1 MGWNT
6 VKLLIAIDD
15 TDSLESRGTGHLAQI
30 MIEKIEQSRWGTC
43 SRITR
48 HQLFVHEDIPY
59 TSHNSAMCFEAEI
72 DICHYDDLIHFGM
85 RFLETESAKG
95 SDPGL
100 CVVNKENGINTDIL
114 TAFGRRAKT
123 EVVDKQAAYAIAND
137 LGIHLSEH
145 GGNGQ
150 GIVGALAG
158 TGLRLTGNDGRF
170 RGWLCYGKAGGII
183 SVKDLFADGL
193 VDTVQSIEGQII
205 PPESSVILSEEK
217 IKTVLKDHRQVVLV
231 RNTTP
236 ASSIKW
242 QTLTKKQVKQ
252 I

>member
-1 MGWNT
+1 MKI
-6 VKLLIAIDD
+6 VIAIDD
-15 TDSLESRGTGHLAQI
+15 TDSLESRGTGQLAQI
-30 MIEKIEQSRWGTC
+30 MIEKIEQMRWGAC
-43 SRITR
+43 SGISR

-72 DICHYDDLIHFGM
+72 DEQHYEELIGFGM
-85 RFLETESAKG
+85 RFLETESEKG

-100 CVVNKENGINTDIL
+100 CVVNMDNGFNTDLL

-123 EVVDKQAAYAIAND
+123 EVVEKSDAYEIATD
-137 LGIHLSEH
+137 LAIHLSEH

-158 TGLRLTGNDGRF
+158 AGLRLTGNDGRF
-170 RGWLCYGKAGGII
+170 RGWLCYGKAGKTISIKDLLADGRVDRVQSEDGKII
-183 SVKDLFADGL
+183 S
-193 VDTVQSIEGQII
+193 
-205 PPESSVILSEEK
+205 PELSVLLSEEK
-217 IKTVLKDHRQVVLV
+217 IKTVLKDHRQVILV
-231 RNTTP
+231 RHTIP
-236 ASSIKW
+236 AYSAKW

>member
-1 MGWNT
+1 M
-6 VKLLIAIDD
+6 KLLIAIDD
-15 TDSLESRGTGHLAQI
+15 TDSLESRGTGHLAQM
-30 MIEKIEQSRWGTC
+30 MIENIEQMCWGTC
-43 SRITR
+43 SKITR

-72 DICHYDDLIHFGM
+72 DKHRYGNLIAFGM
-85 RFLETESAKG
+85 RFLETESEKG

-100 CVVNKENGINTDIL
+100 CVVNMDNGSYTDLL

-123 EVVDKQAAYAIAND
+123 EVVEKSAAYAVANN

-158 TGLRLTGNDGRF
+158 AGLRLTGNDGRF
-170 RGWLCYGKAGGII
+170 RGWLCYGKAGETI
-183 SVKDLFADGL
+183 SIKDLLADGL
-193 VDTVQSIEGQII
+193 VDMVQSKEGKSIS
-205 PPESSVILSEEK
+205 PELSVLLSEEK
-217 IKTVLKDHRQVVLV
+217 IKTILRDHRQVVPV
-231 RNTTP
+231 RNTT
-236 ASSIKW
+236 AGCSVKW

>member
-1 MGWNT
+1 M
-6 VKLLIAIDD
+6 KLIIAIDD

-30 MIEKIEQSRWGTC
+30 MIERIEQMRWGIC

-72 DICHYDDLIHFGM
+72 DKHRYEDLVGFGM
-85 RFLETESAKG
+85 RFLETESEKG

-100 CVVNKENGINTDIL
+100 CVVNMDNGLNTDLL

-123 EVVDKQAAYAIAND
+123 EVLEKSAAYAIAND
-137 LGIHLSEH
+137 LGVHLSEH
-145 GGNGQ
+145 GGDGQ

-170 RGWLCYGKAGGII
+170 RGWLHYGKAGETI
-183 SVKDLFADGL
+183 SVKDLLADGF
-193 VDTVQSIEGQII
+193 VDRVQSTEGEII
-205 PPESSVILSEEK
+205 APELPVLLSEEK
-217 IKTVLKDHRQVVLV
+217 IKTVLQDHRQVVLV
-231 RNTTP
+231 RNTT
-236 ASSIKW
+236 AACSIKW
-242 QTLTKKQVKQ
+242 QTLTKEQVKQ

>member
-1 MGWNT
+1 M
-6 VKLLIAIDD
+6 KLVIAIDD

-30 MIEKIEQSRWGTC
+30 MIEKIEQMKWGTC

-72 DICHYDDLIHFGM
+72 DKQRYDELIGFGM
-85 RFLETESAKG
+85 RFLETESEKG
-95 SDPGL
+95 SDPGF
-100 CVVNKENGINTDIL
+100 CVVNMDNGFNTDLL

-123 EVVDKQAAYAIAND
+123 EVMEKSDAYELAND
-137 LGIHLSEH
+137 LDIHLSEH

-158 TGLRLTGNDGRF
+158 AGLRLTGNDGRF
-170 RGWLCYGKAGGII
+170 RGWLSYGKAGETI
-183 SVKDLFADGL
+183 SVRDLLADGL
-193 VDTVQSIEGQII
+193 VDRVQSQEGKII
-205 PPESSVILSEEK
+205 SPELSVLLSEEK

-236 ASSIKW
+236 ACSTKW

>member
-1 MGWNT
+1 M
-6 VKLLIAIDD
+6 KLIIAIDD

-30 MIEKIEQSRWGTC
+30 MIERIEQMRWGIC

-72 DICHYDDLIHFGM
+72 DKHRYEDLVGFGM
-85 RFLETESAKG
+85 RFLETESEKG

-100 CVVNKENGINTDIL
+100 CVVNMDNGLNTDLL
-114 TAFGRRAKT
+114 TAFGLRAKT
-123 EVVDKQAAYAIAND
+123 EVLEKSAAYAIAND
-137 LGIHLSEH
+137 LGVHLSEH
-145 GGNGQ
+145 GGDGQ

-170 RGWLCYGKAGGII
+170 RGWLHYGKAGETI
-183 SVKDLFADGL
+183 SAKDLLADGL
-193 VDTVQSIEGQII
+193 VDMVQNKEGEII
-205 PPESSVILSEEK
+205 APELPVLLSEEK
-217 IKTVLKDHRQVVLV
+217 IKTVLQDHCQVVLV
-231 RNTTP
+231 RNTTAACP
-236 ASSIKW
+236 IKW
-242 QTLTKKQVKQ
+242 QTLTKEQVKQ

>member
-1 MGWNT
+1 M
-6 VKLLIAIDD
+6 KLLIAIDD
-15 TDSLESRGTGHLAQI
+15 TDSLESRGTGQLAQI
-30 MIEKIEQSRWGTC
+30 MIEKIEQMQWGTC

-72 DICHYDDLIHFGM
+72 DKHRYEELIGFGM
-85 RFLETESAKG
+85 RFLETESEKG
-95 SDPGL
+95 SDPGF
-100 CVVNKENGINTDIL
+100 CVVNMDNGLNTDLL

-123 EVVDKQAAYAIAND
+123 EVIEKSAAYAIAND

-145 GGNGQ
+145 GGTGQ

-170 RGWLCYGKAGGII
+170 RGWLCYGKAGETI
-183 SVKDLFADGL
+183 SVKDLLADGL
-193 VDTVQSIEGQII
+193 VDMVQSKEGKII
-205 PPESSVILSEEK
+205 SPESSVLLSEEK

-236 ASSIKW
+236 ACSTKW
-242 QTLTKKQVKQ
+242 QTLTKTQVKQ

>member
-1 MGWNT
+1 M
-6 VKLLIAIDD
+6 KLLIAIDD
-15 TDSLESRGTGHLAQI
+15 TDSLESRGTGQLAQI
-30 MIEKIEQSRWGTC
+30 MIEKIEQRRWGTC

-59 TSHNSAMCFEAEI
+59 TSHNSAMCFGAEI
-72 DICHYDDLIHFGM
+72 DKHRYDDLIAFGM
-85 RFLETESAKG
+85 RFLETESEKG

-100 CVVNKENGINTDIL
+100 CVVNMDNGLNTDLLI
-114 TAFGRRAKT
+114 AFGRRAKT
-123 EVVDKQAAYAIAND
+123 EVLEKSAAYALAND

-170 RGWLCYGKAGGII
+170 RGWFHYGKAGETI
-183 SVKDLFADGL
+183 SVKDLLVDGL
-193 VDTVQSIEGQII
+193 VDMVRSNEGEII
-205 PPESSVILSEEK
+205 APELSVLLSEEK
-217 IKTVLKDHRQVVLV
+217 IKTVLQDHRQTVLV
-231 RNTTP
+231 KNTTP
-236 ASSIKW
+236 PCSIKW
-242 QTLTKKQVKQ
+242 QTLTKQQVKE

>member
-1 MGWNT
+1 
-6 VKLLIAIDD
+6 
-15 TDSLESRGTGHLAQI
+15 
-30 MIEKIEQSRWGTC
+30 MIEKIEQMKWGTC

-72 DICHYDDLIHFGM
+72 DKQRYDELIGFGM
-85 RFLETESAKG
+85 RFLETESEKG

-100 CVVNKENGINTDIL
+100 CVVNMDNGFNADLL

-123 EVVDKQAAYAIAND
+123 EVMEKSDAYELAND
-137 LGIHLSEH
+137 LDIHLSEH

-158 TGLRLTGNDGRF
+158 AGLRLTGNDGRF
-170 RGWLCYGKAGGII
+170 RGWLSYGKAGETI
-183 SVKDLFADGL
+183 SVRDLLEDGL
-193 VDTVQSIEGQII
+193 VDRVQSQEGKII
-205 PPESSVILSEEK
+205 SPELSVLLSEEK

-236 ASSIKW
+236 ACSTKW

>member
-1 MGWNT
+1 M
-6 VKLLIAIDD
+6 KLVIAIDD
-15 TDSLESRGTGHLAQI
+15 TDSLESRGTGQLAQI
-30 MIEKIEQSRWGTC
+30 MIEKIEQMRWGTC
-43 SRITR
+43 SKITR

-59 TSHNSAMCFEAEI
+59 TSHNSAMCFEADI
-72 DICHYDDLIHFGM
+72 DKHRYEELIGFGM
-85 RFLETESAKG
+85 QFLEIESEKG

-100 CVVNKENGINTDIL
+100 CVVDMDNGLNTDPL

-123 EVVDKQAAYAIAND
+123 EVVEKSSAYAIAND

-158 TGLRLTGNDGRF
+158 VGLRLTGNDGRF
-170 RGWLCYGKAGGII
+170 RGWLCYGKAGETI
-183 SVKDLFADGL
+183 SIKDLLADGL
-193 VDTVQSIEGQII
+193 VDMVQSQEGKII
-205 PPESSVILSEEK
+205 SPESSVLLSEEK
-217 IKTVLKDHRQVVLV
+217 IKTVLQDHRQVVLV

-236 ASSIKW
+236 ACSVKW

>member
-1 MGWNT
+1 M
-6 VKLLIAIDD
+6 KLLIAIDD
-15 TDSLESRGTGHLAQI
+15 TDSLESRGTGQLAQI
-30 MIEKIEQSRWGTC
+30 MIEKIEQMRWGTC

-72 DICHYDDLIHFGM
+72 DKHRYKELIGFGM
-85 RFLETESAKG
+85 RFLETESEKG
-95 SDPGL
+95 SDPGF
-100 CVVNKENGINTDIL
+100 CVVNMDNGLNTDLL
-114 TAFGRRAKT
+114 TGFGRRAKT
-123 EVVDKQAAYAIAND
+123 EVVEKSAAYAIAND

-170 RGWLCYGKAGGII
+170 RGWLCYGKAGETIP
-183 SVKDLFADGL
+183 VKDLLADGF
-193 VDTVQSIEGQII
+193 VDMVQSKEGEII
-205 PPESSVILSEEK
+205 PPESSVLLSEEK
-217 IKTVLKDHRQVVLV
+217 IKTVLQDHRQVVLV

-236 ASSIKW
+236 ACSTKW
-242 QTLTKKQVKQ
+242 QTLTKTQVKQ

>member
-1 MGWNT
+1 M
-6 VKLLIAIDD
+6 KLIIAIDD

-30 MIEKIEQSRWGTC
+30 MIERIEQMRWGIC

-72 DICHYDDLIHFGM
+72 DKHRYEDLVGFGM
-85 RFLETESAKG
+85 GFLETESEKG

-100 CVVNKENGINTDIL
+100 CVVNMENGLNTDIL
-114 TAFGRRAKT
+114 TAFGWRAKT
-123 EVVDKQAAYAIAND
+123 EVLEKSAAYAIAND
-137 LGIHLSEH
+137 LGVHLSEH
-145 GGNGQ
+145 GGDGQ

-170 RGWLCYGKAGGII
+170 RGWLNYGKAGKTI
-183 SVKDLFADGL
+183 SVKDLLADGF
-193 VDTVQSIEGQII
+193 VDRVQSKEGEII
-205 PPESSVILSEEK
+205 APELPVLLSEEK
-217 IKTVLKDHRQVVLV
+217 IKTVFQDHRQVVLV
-231 RNTTP
+231 RNTTAAGP
-236 ASSIKW
+236 IKW
-242 QTLTKKQVKQ
+242 QTLTKTQVKQ

>member
-1 MGWNT
+1 M
-6 VKLLIAIDD
+6 KLLIAIDD

-30 MIEKIEQSRWGTC
+30 MIEKIEQMRWGKC

-72 DICHYDDLIHFGM
+72 DKHRYEDLVGFGM
-85 RFLETESAKG
+85 RFLETESEKG

-100 CVVNKENGINTDIL
+100 CVVNMDNGLNTDLL

-123 EVVDKQAAYAIAND
+123 EVLEKSAAYAIAND
-137 LGIHLSEH
+137 LGVHLSEH
-145 GGNGQ
+145 GGDGQ

-170 RGWLCYGKAGGII
+170 RGWLHYGKAGETI
-183 SVKDLFADGL
+183 SVKDLLADGF
-193 VDTVQSIEGQII
+193 VDRVQSKEGEII
-205 PPESSVILSEEK
+205 TPELPVLLSEEK
-217 IKTVLKDHRQVVLV
+217 IKTVLQDHRQVVLL
-231 RNTTP
+231 RNTT
-236 ASSIKW
+236 AACSIKW
-242 QTLTKKQVKQ
+242 QTLTKEQVKQ

>member
-1 MGWNT
+1 M
-6 VKLLIAIDD
+6 KLLIAIDD
-15 TDSLESRGTGHLAQI
+15 TDSLESRGTGQLAQI
-30 MIEKIEQSRWGTC
+30 MIEKIEQMRWGIC

-72 DICHYDDLIHFGM
+72 DKHRYEALIGFGM
-85 RFLETESAKG
+85 QFLETESEKG
-95 SDPGL
+95 SDPGF
-100 CVVNKENGINTDIL
+100 CVVNMDNGLNTDAL
-114 TAFGRRAKT
+114 TTFGRRAKI
-123 EVVDKQAAYAIAND
+123 EILAKSDAYAIAND

-158 TGLRLTGNDGRF
+158 VGLRLTGNDGRF
-170 RGWLCYGKAGGII
+170 RGWLCYGNTGETI
-183 SVKDLFADGL
+183 SIKDLLADGL
-193 VDTVQSIEGQII
+193 VDMVQSKEGKII
-205 PPESSVILSEEK
+205 SPESSVLLSEEK
-217 IKTVLKDHRQVVLV
+217 IKTVLQDHRQVVLV
-231 RNTTP
+231 RNTTS
-236 ASSIKW
+236 ACSTKW

>member
-1 MGWNT
+1 M
-6 VKLLIAIDD
+6 KLVIAIDD

-30 MIEKIEQSRWGTC
+30 MIEKIEQMQWGTC

-72 DICHYDDLIHFGM
+72 DKHRYEELIGFGM
-85 RFLETESAKG
+85 RFLETESEKG
-95 SDPGL
+95 SDPGF
-100 CVVNKENGINTDIL
+100 CVVNMDNGLNTDLL

-123 EVVDKQAAYAIAND
+123 EVIEKSAAYAIAND

-145 GGNGQ
+145 GGTGQ

-170 RGWLCYGKAGGII
+170 RGWLCYGKPGETI
-183 SVKDLFADGL
+183 SVKDLLADGF
-193 VDTVQSIEGQII
+193 VDVVQSKEGKII
-205 PPESSVILSEEK
+205 SPESSVLLSEEK
-217 IKTVLKDHRQVVLV
+217 IKTVLKDHCQVVLV

-236 ASSIKW
+236 ACSTKW
-242 QTLTKKQVKQ
+242 QTLTKTQVKQ

>member
-1 MGWNT
+1 M
-6 VKLLIAIDD
+6 KLLIAIDD
-15 TDSLESRGTGHLAQI
+15 TDSIESRGTGQLAQI
-30 MIEKIEQSRWGTC
+30 MIEKIEQMRWGTC
-43 SRITR
+43 SMITR

-59 TSHNSAMCFEAEI
+59 TSHNSAMCFEADI
-72 DICHYDDLIHFGM
+72 DKHRYDQLIGFGM
-85 RFLETESAKG
+85 QFLETESEEG

-100 CVVNKENGINTDIL
+100 CVVNMDNGLNTDLL

-123 EVVDKQAAYAIAND
+123 EVVEKSTAYAIAND

-145 GGNGQ
+145 GGDGQ

-170 RGWLCYGKAGGII
+170 RGWFHYGKAGETIP
-183 SVKDLFADGL
+183 VKDLLADGF
-193 VDTVQSIEGQII
+193 VDMVRSKEGEII
-205 PPESSVILSEEK
+205 APELSVLLSEEK
-217 IKTVLKDHRQVVLV
+217 IKTVLQDHRQVVLV

-236 ASSIKW
+236 ACSIKW

-252 I
+252 F

>member
-1 MGWNT
+1 M
-6 VKLLIAIDD
+6 KLLIAIDD
-15 TDSLESRGTGHLAQI
+15 TDSLESRGTGQLAQI
-30 MIEKIEQSRWGTC
+30 MIEKIEQMRWGIC
-43 SRITR
+43 SKITR

-72 DICHYDDLIHFGM
+72 DKHRYEKLIGFGM
-85 RFLETESAKG
+85 RFLETESEKG

-100 CVVNKENGINTDIL
+100 CVVNMDSGLNTNLL
-114 TAFGRRAKT
+114 TTFGQRAKT
-123 EVVDKQAAYAIAND
+123 EVIEKSTAYTIAND

-158 TGLRLTGNDGRF
+158 IGLRLTGNDGRF
-170 RGWLCYGKAGGII
+170 RGWLCYGNAGETI
-183 SVKDLFADGL
+183 SVKDLMADGL
-193 VDTVQSIEGQII
+193 VDMVQSKEGKVIS
-205 PPESSVILSEEK
+205 PESSVLLSEEK
-217 IKTVLKDHRQVVLV
+217 IKTVLKDYRQVVLV
-231 RNTTP
+231 KNTTP
-236 ASSIKW
+236 ACSIKW

>member
-1 MGWNT
+1 M
-6 VKLLIAIDD
+6 KLLIAIDD
-15 TDSLESRGTGHLAQI
+15 TDSLESRGTGQLAQI
-30 MIEKIEQSRWGTC
+30 MIDKIEQMQWGTC

-72 DICHYDDLIHFGM
+72 DKHRYEELIGFGM
-85 RFLETESAKG
+85 RFLETESEKG

-100 CVVNKENGINTDIL
+100 CVVNMDNGLNTDLL
-114 TAFGRRAKT
+114 TAFGRCAKT
-123 EVVDKQAAYAIAND
+123 EVVEKSAAYAIAND

-145 GGNGQ
+145 GGTGQ

-170 RGWLCYGKAGGII
+170 RGWLCYGKAGETI
-183 SVKDLFADGL
+183 SVKDLLADGL
-193 VDTVQSIEGQII
+193 VDMVQSNEGKII
-205 PPESSVILSEEK
+205 SPESSVLLSEEK
-217 IKTVLKDHRQVVLV
+217 IKTVLKDHCQVVLV
-231 RNTTP
+231 RNTIP
-236 ASSIKW
+236 ACSAKW

>member
-1 MGWNT
+1 M
-6 VKLLIAIDD
+6 KLLIAIDD
-15 TDSLESRGTGHLAQI
+15 TDSLESRGTGQLAQI
-30 MIEKIEQSRWGTC
+30 MIEKIERMKWGTC
-43 SRITR
+43 SGITR

-72 DICHYDDLIHFGM
+72 DKQHYEELIGFGM
-85 RFLETESAKG
+85 RFLEKESEKG

-100 CVVNKENGINTDIL
+100 CVVNMGNGFNSDLL

-123 EVVDKQAAYAIAND
+123 EVVEKSDAYEIANN

-158 TGLRLTGNDGRF
+158 AGLRLTGNDGRF
-170 RGWLCYGKAGGII
+170 RGWLCYGKAGATI
-183 SVKDLFADGL
+183 SVKDLLADGI
-193 VDTVQSIEGQII
+193 VDMVQSRKGKILS
-205 PPESSVILSEEK
+205 PELSVLLSEER
-217 IKTVLKDHRQVVLV
+217 IKTILKDHRQVVIV

-236 ASSIKW
+236 ACSTKW
-242 QTLTKKQVKQ
+242 QTLTKNQVKQ

>member
-1 MGWNT
+1 M
-6 VKLLIAIDD
+6 KLLIAIDD

-30 MIEKIEQSRWGTC
+30 MIEKIEQKRWGIC

-72 DICHYDDLIHFGM
+72 DKHHYDDLIGFSM
-85 RFLETESAKG
+85 RFLETESEKG

-100 CVVNKENGINTDIL
+100 CVVNMVDDLNTELL

-123 EVVDKQAAYAIAND
+123 EVLEKGAAYALADD
-137 LGIHLSEH
+137 LGLHLSEH
-145 GGNGQ
+145 GGTGQ

-170 RGWLCYGKAGGII
+170 RGWLHFGKAGDTV
-183 SVKDLFADGL
+183 SVKDLMADGF
-193 VDTVQSIEGQII
+193 VDLVQSREGEILA
-205 PPESSVILSEEK
+205 PEFPVLLSEEK
-217 IKTVLKDHRQVVLV
+217 IKTVLQNHRQVVLV
-231 RNTTP
+231 RNATATC
-236 ASSIKW
+236 STKW
-242 QTLTKKQVKQ
+242 QTLTKQQVKQ
-252 I
+252 L